1 MRKSRAPSL
10 QEERSEDDA
19 DYSITVFN
27 RYRIFFL
34 LLPQSVSE
42 KDFIDNFSSMPT
54 TTFFPVNT
62 FRQLG

>member
-19 DYSITVFN
+19 DYRTVFN
-27 RYRIFFL
+27 RYRIFFFF

-54 TTFFPVNT
+54 TTFFPVNK